1 MSSIDR
7 VRLGKMTNPVRGF
20 LHGTAAVVSVVGGFF
35 LWFLA
40 PDGSRRIVLAVYALS
55 LVALYTVSSLYHSVP
70 WRARWKQRMQ
80 RLDHSMIYLLVAGT
94 NTPIAWIVLDG
105 WAKWLTIGGQ
115 WGIVLIGVTQ
125 KVLFPGVSGAF
136 SVVLQTIQGW
146 LALVILYPLA
156 RRLPWTA
163 LFLVALGG
171 VLYTVGMVILVTG
184 RPRLWPRAFSHH
196 EVFHLLVVAASGVH
210 FAAISGYVVRY
221 GV

>member
-1 MSSIDR
+1 VHNQNR

-20 LHGTAAVVSVVGGFF
+20 LHGTAAILSVVGGFF

-40 PDGSRRIVLAVYALS
+40 PDGSRRIALLIYALS
-55 LVALYTVSSLYHSVP
+55 LVALYTVSSLYHSIP
-70 WRARWKQRMQ
+70 WREHWRQRMQ

-105 WAKWLTIGGQ
+105 WAKWVTIGGQ
-115 WGIVLIGVTQ
+115 WGIVLVGVTQ
-125 KVLFPGVSGAF
+125 KILFPKVHGAF
-136 SVVLQTIQGW
+136 SVALQTTQGW

-156 RRLPWTA
+156 QRLPWTA

-171 VLYTVGMVILVTG
+171 VFYTVGMVMLVTG
-184 RPRLWPRAFSHH
+184 RPRLWPRVFSHH
-196 EVFHLLVVAASGVH
+196 EMFHVFVVAGSSVH
-210 FAAISGYVVRY
+210 FAAITGYVVRF